1 LVPETSLVS
10 IFYFIFLFVL
20 AISTTNRRLRR
31 RLALEQR
38 NRLVEAH
45 QDLVRPIAIHYGR
58 CCRESVEDLLQVG
71 LIGLIRAAERFDA
84 LQGTPF
90 EAFARPHIR
99 GAILHYLRDVAPSVR
114 LPRRQAELQER
125 LVRLERH
132 GLQQGRMA
140 TPATLQGLL
149 GINAEQ
155 WNILMRQRL
164 LNRAEPLT
172 EVSEDDL
179 DRAEAG
185 GEVERN
191 DGEGETVQALLEGLD
206 PRQREVVQFVVL
218 KGLSYRQMARRL
230 QVSPMTVQRLL
241 HRGLEQLRGNLQPRE
256 FKNSDPVD
264 RGRSAV
270 RV

>member
-1 LVPETSLVS
+1 M
-10 IFYFIFLFVL
+10 IL

-45 QDLVRPIAIHYGR
+45 QNLVRPIAIHYGR

-71 LIGLIRAAERFDA
+71 LIGLIRAAERFEA
-84 LQGTPF
+84 KQGTPF

-99 GAILHYLRDVAPSVR
+99 GAILHHLRDVAPSVR

-125 LVRLERH
+125 LLRLERH
-132 GLQQGRMA
+132 VLQQGQMA
-140 TPATLQGLL
+140 TPAALQRLL

-155 WNILMRQRL
+155 WNLLMRQRL
-164 LNRAEPLT
+164 LNRAEALT
-172 EVSEDDL
+172 EISEEEL
-179 DRAEAG
+179 DQAVEAEG
-185 GEVERN
+185 VEPN
-191 DGEGETVQALLEGLD
+191 EGEGQTVRSLLGSLD
-206 PRQREVVQFVVL
+206 PRQREVVQQVVL
-218 KGLSYRQMARRL
+218 KGLSYRQMARRM

-241 HRGLEQLRGNLQPRE
+241 HRGLEKLRGNLQPGDLR
-256 FKNSDPVD
+256 KPDPVD

>member
-1 LVPETSLVS
+1 MVPETSLVS

-58 CCRESVEDLLQVG
+58 CCREGVDDLLQVG
-71 LIGLIRAAERFDA
+71 LLGLIRAAERFDA
-84 LQGTPF
+84 HQGTPF

-99 GAILHYLRDVAPSVR
+99 GAILHYLRDVAPPVR

-125 LVRLERH
+125 LIRLERD
-132 GLQQGRMA
+132 GLQQGMPV
-140 TPATLQGLL
+140 TPATLQRLL
-149 GINAEQ
+149 GISAEQ
-155 WNILMRQRL
+155 WGLLMRHRL
-164 LNRAEPLT
+164 LNRAEALT
-172 EVSEDDL
+172 EISEEDL
-179 DRAEAG
+179 DQAEAAEG
-185 GEVERN
+185 N
-191 DGEGETVQALLEGLD
+191 DLTEGEGETVQVLLEGLD
-206 PRQREVVQFVVL
+206 PRQREVVLQVVL

-241 HRGLEQLRGNLQPRE
+241 HRGLEQLRGTLQPRDLR
-256 FKNSDPVD
+256 SPAPVG

-270 RV
+270 RA